1 MSEKSSLYEQIE
13 KYLNKELIEAEHAEF
28 EQKMQQD
35 KALKK
40 EVLMHKE
47 MASSLGDE
55 HYQQLINT
63 LENLQNPDQFEAEN
77 KKIINAN
84 YLRFG
89 IAASVVFVMLL
100 GLIFLLNKTQTY
112 SGDQLFVAYFE
123 PYQVDAFRSA
133 DENNEMSDA
142 MKAYQNRD
150 YEKAVSLFEQTPATD
165 ISTIDNFYWAIA
177 LLATDSGNEAIE
189 KLDDLKSEN
198 AMPGLAQ
205 NIDWYLALANLQ
217 VGKLKEA
224 KAILE
229 SISENEQHYKNKAA
243 TELLNKL

>member
-1 MSEKSSLYEQIE
+1 QIE
-13 KYLNKELIEAEHAEF
+13 KYLNKELTEVEHAEF
-28 EQKMQQD
+28 EQQMQQD
-35 KALKK
+35 ETLRK

-47 MASSLGDE
+47 MAASLGDE
-55 HYQQLINT
+55 NYQQLIST

-77 KKIINAN
+77 SKIINAN

-112 SGDQLFVAYFE
+112 SVDQLFVAYFE

-133 DENNEMSDA
+133 DDQAEMSDA
-142 MKAYQNRD
+142 MKAYQNGD
-150 YEKAVSLFEQTPATD
+150 YEKAVLLFKQTTTDLNSL
-165 ISTIDNFYWAIA
+165 DNFYWAIT
-177 LLATDSGNEAIE
+177 LIATDSGNEAIE

-198 AMPGLAQ
+198 VMPGLNQ

-217 VGKLKEA
+217 AGKIKEA

-229 SISENEQHYKNKAA
+229 SISENTQHYKSKAA
-243 TELLNKL
+243 TELLDKL